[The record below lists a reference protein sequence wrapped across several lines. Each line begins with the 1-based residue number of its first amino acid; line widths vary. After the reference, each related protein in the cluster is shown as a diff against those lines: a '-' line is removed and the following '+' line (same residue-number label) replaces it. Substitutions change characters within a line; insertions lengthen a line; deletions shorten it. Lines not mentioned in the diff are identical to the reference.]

1 MAQISQVIPLPSSKT
16 AKLWLPLTIILGAG
30 GILISLIFAILIY
43 QVIYLDRVYPGVSV
57 MGTDVSG
64 MTQPE
69 VVATLDQKLPDYLA
83 QTVTVRDGKDTWTYT
98 GQQLGIRVDV
108 AILANKA
115 YAIGR
120 EGNFLSD
127 LRTQLKLLTTPQEVE
142 PLLWYDTGPGN
153 YVLQELAEKIYRL
166 PRDAQLIIHPDARVE
181 VIPAQWGRQM
191 HTEATRTLIEAAL
204 FSKSQEP
211 VEVITQEIIPGLT
224 NVEIARQQAEN
235 LLQQSLTFSVETAEE
250 TRRWQMEPPTL
261 ASLLDLTETVDGYG
275 QANLAITLDPD
286 EFTPFLEQIATAV
299 QQEPVD
305 AQLNFDTEKNEVVVL
320 QPSGDGYSLDW
331 DETYQ
336 QISHLLD
343 NPGQP
348 VKLALTVTPPAVS
361 SQDIDSLGIKAL
373 VSESTSYFKGS
384 SEGRM
389 HNIALAASK
398 FDRVVIP
405 PGEIFSFNKYLG
417 DVSQENGYDESLIIF
432 GNRTT
437 VGIGGGV
444 CQVST
449 TVFRTAF
456 LGGLEIVERWA
467 HGYRV
472 SWYEINSEPGLDAT
486 VYTPDVDFKFR
497 NDTDHYLLIQTKTDL
512 EAGTLTFRFYGT
524 PTEREV
530 IVSKPA
536 MSNLVKAGAPVYEED
551 ALLTKGMVKQVDWAN
566 DGLDVTVT
574 RLVKDGDKVLHEDT
588 IVSRYRPWKA
598 VYKVGTGG
606 APPGAANRVVR

>member
-30 GILISLIFAILIY
+30 GLLIAPIFAILIY

-57 MGTDVSG
+57 MGTDVGG

-83 QTVTVRDGKDTWTYT
+83 QTVTIQDGQDTWTYT
-98 GQQLGIRVDV
+98 GQELGIRVDV

-120 EGNFLSD
+120 EGNFLTD
-127 LRTQLKLLTTPQEVE
+127 LLTQLKLLTTPQEVE

-153 YVLQELAEKIYRL
+153 HVLQELAGKIYRL
-166 PRDAQLIIHPDARVE
+166 PRDAQLIIHPDASVE

-191 HTEATRTLIEAAL
+191 HTEATRALIEAAL
-204 FSKSQEP
+204 FSKSPEP

-235 LLQQSLTFSVETAEE
+235 LLRQPLTFSVETAEE
-250 TRRWQMEPPTL
+250 TRRWQIEPPTVAGL
-261 ASLLDLTETVDGYG
+261 IDLTETVDGYG
-275 QANLAITLDPD
+275 QANLAITLDSD
-286 EFTPFLEQIATAV
+286 KFTPFLEQIATAV
-299 QQEPVD
+299 QQEPVE
-305 AQLNFDTEKNEVVVL
+305 AQLKFDTEKNEIVVL
-320 QPSGDGYSLDW
+320 KPSQDGYNLDW
-331 DETYQ
+331 DQAYEQ
-336 QISHLLD
+336 VPHLLD
-343 NPGQP
+343 NPTQP
-348 VKLALTVTPPAVS
+348 IKLALTVTPPAVS
-361 SQDIDSLGIKAL
+361 SQDIDSLGIKEL

-398 FDRVVIP
+398 FDGVIIP

-417 DVSQENGYDESLIIF
+417 DVSKENGYDESLIIF

-449 TVFRTAF
+449 TAFRTAF
-456 LGGLEIVERWA
+456 FGGLEIVERWA

-486 VYTPDVDFKFR
+486 IYTPDVDFKFR
-497 NDTDHYLLIQTKTDL
+497 NDTDHHLLIQTETDL

-536 MSNLVKAGAPVYEED
+536 ISNQVKSGAPVYEED
-551 ALLTKGMVKQVDWAN
+551 PLLPKGTVKQVDWAN

-606 APPGAANRVVR
+606 VPPGRANRTIR